1 MYYIISHNTQSHQ
14 PISKKKNKHL
24 DTEFHRRFTDLFGAA
39 LEKKSEIQKHRN
51 RNRVRILTPHN

>member
-51 RNRVRILTPHN
+51 